1 MSQSFSKK
9 SLKLEIKESGAEES
23 ASAFALATGSQ
34 SHFREF
40 MNSFKRDGA
49 AMISTDL
56 EYDKLT
62 EEDKVQ
68 WYLATKPNRK
78 VIDRRQLTMISIGGT
93 LRTGLFV
100 GIGLSLASDPDLLL
114 IAFMLVGM
122 SMFASS
128 QL

>member
-1 MSQSFSKK
+1 
-9 SLKLEIKESGAEES
+9 
-23 ASAFALATGSQ
+23 
-34 SHFREF
+34 
-40 MNSFKRDGA
+40 
-49 AMISTDL
+49 MISTDL
-56 EYDKLT
+56 EYDELP
-62 EEDKVQ
+62 EEEKVQ

-114 IAFMLVGM
+114 IAFMLVNM